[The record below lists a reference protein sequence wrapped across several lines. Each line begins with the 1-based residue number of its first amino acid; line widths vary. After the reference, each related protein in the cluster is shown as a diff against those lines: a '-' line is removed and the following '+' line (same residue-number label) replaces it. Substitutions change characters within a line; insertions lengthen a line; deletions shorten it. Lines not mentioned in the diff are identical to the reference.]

1 MAVRVNSNVHSRR
14 LVDDTDCKVK
24 KSELNLGIRN
34 VKRNTKRREKNQER
48 CLWEGTLFH
57 LKLYGIL

>member
-1 MAVRVNSNVHSRR
+1 MALRVDSVHSRK

-34 VKRNTKRREKNQER
+34 GERNTNRRERIKR
-48 CLWEGTLFH
+48 DACGRGHCFH
-57 LKLYGIL
+57 CKLCGIL

>member
-1 MAVRVNSNVHSRR
+1 MAPRVNSHVHSRK

-34 VKRNTKRREKNQER
+34 VERNTKRGEKNQER
-48 CLWEGTLFH
+48 CRWEGILFS
-57 LKLYGIL
+57 L